1 MFGNKKPQR
10 LIRFDTTSVKESVK
24 IIRGIVAGHAALL
37 GTQSV
42 MLENL
47 VAQIS
52 EFRRVK
58 LTELGQRL
66 LRIEDGVAVIESSVV
81 ELLNEQRETRAF
93 LADNIRLRKAP
104 NESASPP
111 LHDR

>member
-37 GTQSV
+37 GTQAT

-47 VAQIS
+47 CQAIG
-52 EFRRVK
+52 
-58 LTELGQRL
+58 ELRAGIADL
-66 LRIEDGVAVIESSVV
+66 NGEVHMGSHGIADIESRMI
-81 ELLNEQRETRAF
+81 ELLNVQRATNRILTGPTLTPKE
-93 LADNIRLRKAP
+93 P
-104 NESASPP
+104 HESAPPP